1 MSRKDYDTS
10 RKYYDLSRKDRS
22 MKDCKR
28 SKISFYKG
36 TERIMI

>member
-1 MSRKDYDTS
+1 MSRKDYVTS

-28 SKISFYKG
+28 SKMSFDMG